1 MLASLKAAEPVRDAA
16 YFRRALKIPRP
27 APEFLLAEKASREA
41 TANLRSLTERRE
53 SLKVERTVENPGKNR
68 IPDAT
73 YHDMHADLEA
83 KITAAQQAER
93 EALTEWTSR
102 KAAYHDHARA
112 ILAADIDGLGA
123 LMCKHLDQVMELL
136 DIAAALGAAAR
147 EYRVEMPGLV
157 SGAPAAKQLLQAAVD
172 STVTKMISKRTRP

>member
-16 YFRRALKIPRP
+16 YFRRALQLPRP
-27 APEFLLAEKASREA
+27 GPEYLIAEKASRSEA
-41 TANLRSLTERRE
+41 ANLRSLTERRE
-53 SLKVERTVENPGKNR
+53 SLKLERTIENPGKDR

-73 YHDMHADLEA
+73 YSAMRADLEA
-83 KITAAQQAER
+83 KISAAQVTER
-93 EALTEWTSR
+93 EALAEWNSR

-112 ILAADIDGLGA
+112 TLAADIEGLGA

-136 DIAAALGAAAR
+136 DIAGALSTEAR

-157 SGAPAAKQLLQAAVD
+157 SGAPAAKQLLQAAID
-172 STVTKMISKRTRP
+172 STITKMISKRTRP